1 MAQEFGN
8 VGVRSEDN
16 NENLTECPDRVDAKK
31 MLFKWIQILLKI
43 NAITYIRH
51 KLKQ

>member
-31 MLFKWIQILLKI
+31 MLFKW
-43 NAITYIRH
+43 NANFVENKRNYLH
-51 KLKQ
+51 KT

>member
-31 MLFKWIQILLKI
+31 GKSEEQLP
-43 NAITYIRH
+43 
-51 KLKQ
+51 